1 MVQGRGRSVAVMGAR
16 LTLLGAAV
24 LTGVA
29 AVDAAQDTGH
39 TPDAVL
45 VSGTTPTATGMPVAP
60 APTPGATPAP
70 AAMEEAAMEEA
81 RSAARAT
88 RPPAARSRAP
98 RIARRPA
105 PLRHAGRY
113 RTLSR

>member
-1 MVQGRGRSVAVMGAR
+1 MLQRRRRSLAVMAAR
-16 LTLLGAAV
+16 LGLLGAAV
-24 LTGVA
+24 LIGVA

-45 VSGTTPTATGMPVAP
+45 VSGITPTVIATAAAPVV
-60 APTPGATPAP
+60 TPAAARAAVP
-70 AAMEEAAMEEA
+70 ADFDEA
-81 RSAARAT
+81 RLAARAT

-98 RIARRPA
+98 RSARRPA
-105 PLRHAGRY
+105 TARHAGTY

>member
-1 MVQGRGRSVAVMGAR
+1 MVQGRGRSLAVMGAR

-24 LTGVA
+24 LTGAA

-45 VSGTTPTATGMPVAP
+45 VTGTTPTATGMPVAP
-60 APTPGATPAP
+60 AATPAP
-70 AAMEEAAMEEA
+70 APAAMEEA

-88 RPPAARSRAP
+88 RPPAAGSRAP

-105 PLRHAGRY
+105 TVRHAGRY

>member
-1 MVQGRGRSVAVMGAR
+1 MVQGRGRSLAVMGAR

-24 LTGVA
+24 LTGAA

-45 VSGTTPTATGMPVAP
+45 VTGTTPTATGMPVAP
-60 APTPGATPAP
+60 AATPAPAP

-88 RPPAARSRAP
+88 RPPAAGSRAP

-105 PLRHAGRY
+105 TVRHAGRY